1 MIVVPHLRPAE
12 DEEVSSAGRKYEVTI
27 YSGTDCK
34 LYDLVRRRRVV
45 STPRELI
52 FGDSRRIRPG
62 GFYEGLSRFE

>member
-34 LYDLVRRRRVV
+34 LYDLVAK
-45 STPRELI
+45 EC
-52 FGDSRRIRPG
+52 SRRG
-62 GFYEGLSRFE
+62 C